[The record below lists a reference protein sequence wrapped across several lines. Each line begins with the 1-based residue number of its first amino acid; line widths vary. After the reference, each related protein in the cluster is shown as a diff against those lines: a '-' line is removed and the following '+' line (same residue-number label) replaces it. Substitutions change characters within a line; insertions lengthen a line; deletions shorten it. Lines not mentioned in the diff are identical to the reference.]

1 MLRRTMTVIT
11 LSASYGSGGSQV
23 GPALAERLDLAFV
36 DRAIPTAVA
45 ERLAVPLHDAVEHD
59 ESVRTA
65 LDRLLLRLAPLG
77 SMYGWT
83 GAEATGD
90 IPDEDAYR
98 RATEQVLHEH
108 AAGGRTIILGRG
120 GAVVLAGHPGALHV
134 RLDGPRDARL
144 EQAMRLER
152 VDRETAERHMEQTD
166 GARQAYVRHFY
177 RADPRDPALYHLVID
192 STAVDL
198 ATCVELIATAAAA
211 RGA

>member
-1 MLRRTMTVIT
+1 MTVIT
-11 LSASYGSGGSQV
+11 LSASYGAGGSQV
-23 GPALAERLDLAFV
+23 GPALAGRLDLSFV
-36 DRAIPTAVA
+36 DRAIPSGVA

-83 GAEATGD
+83 GAEAHGGD
-90 IPDEDAYR
+90 VPDEDAYR

-134 RLDGPRDARL
+134 RLDGPPGARL
-144 EQAMRLER
+144 EQAMRLEH

-177 RADPRDPALYHLVID
+177 RADPRDADLYHLVID
-192 STAVDL
+192 STAIDL
-198 ATCVELIATAAAA
+198 GTCVELIATAAAA
-211 RGA
+211 RGSTAAG

>member
-1 MLRRTMTVIT
+1 MTVIT
-11 LSASYGSGGSQV
+11 LSAAYGAGGSHV
-23 GPALAERLDLAFV
+23 GPALAERLGLAFV
-36 DRAIPTAVA
+36 DRAIPTGVA

-83 GAEATGD
+83 GSEVGGD
-90 IPDEDAYR
+90 VPDDDAYR

-108 AAGGRTIILGRG
+108 AGGGRTVILGRG
-120 GAVVLAGHPGALHV
+120 GALVLAAHPGALHV
-134 RLDGPRDARL
+134 RLDGPREGRL
-144 EQAMRLER
+144 EQAMRLEH

-177 RADPRDPALYHLVID
+177 RADPRDCGHYHLVID
-192 STAVDL
+192 STAIALD
-198 ATCVELIATAAAA
+198 ACVELIATAAAA
-211 RGA
+211 RGAGG